1 MKKSSAKDNVT
12 SRGRRAAGTGPA
24 ACETRATEVDRREAT
39 RETTA
44 VRRGQP
50 GEDREVVVPVVEEE
64 VRVGKRTVE
73 TGRVRVTKVVHERE
87 EVIDQPL
94 FKTNV
99 VVQRVPVNQYVE
111 QAPTVREEGDT
122 LIIPMVEEVIVVQ
135 KRLLVREELRITK
148 QQVETH
154 EPQRVSVRREEV
166 KIDRVKGEQEADDG
180 MGVAKS
186 ARSRRA

>member
-1 MKKSSAKDNVT
+1 MKKPSAKDNVT
-12 SRGRRAAGTGPA
+12 SRGRRAAGAAPA
-24 ACETRATEVDRREAT
+24 ACEIQATGSRQRQ
-39 RETTA
+39 A
-44 VRRGQP
+44 VVSSGDQP
-50 GEDREVVVPVVEEE
+50 GEADEVVVPVVEEE
-64 VRVGKRTVE
+64 VKVGKRTVE
-73 TGRVRVTKVVHERE
+73 SGRVRVTKVVHERE

-154 EPQRVSVRREEV
+154 EPQRVTVRREEA
-166 KIDRVKGEQEADDG
+166 KIDRVKDEQEADDG
-180 MGVAKS
+180 MGVAKR
-186 ARSRRA
+186 ARSRRS

>member
-1 MKKSSAKDNVT
+1 MKKSSAKDNVA
-12 SRGRRAAGTGPA
+12 SRTRRATGTGPA
-24 ACETRATEVDRREAT
+24 ACEVKAEVRSNEVRQREASVT
-39 RETTA
+39 R
-44 VRRGQP
+44 RDQP
-50 GEDREVVVPVVEEE
+50 GEEREVVVPVVEEE
-64 VRVGKRTVE
+64 VRVGKRTIE

-154 EPQRVSVRREEV
+154 EPQRVTVRREEV
-166 KIDRVKGEQEADDG
+166 RIDRVKGGQEADDG

>member
-12 SRGRRAAGTGPA
+12 SRTRRAAGTASA
-24 ACETRATEVDRREAT
+24 AGEIETDEIPQRES
-39 RETTA
+39 TTTQ
-44 VRRGQP
+44 RDQP
-50 GEDREVVVPVVEEE
+50 GEEREVVVPVVEEE
-64 VRVGKRTVE
+64 LRVGKRTVE
-73 TGRVRVTKVVHERE
+73 TGRVRVTKVVRERE

-111 QAPTVREEGDT
+111 QAPSVREEGDT

-148 QQVETH
+148 QRVETH
-154 EPQRVSVRREEV
+154 EPQRVTVRREEV